1 MSMLIPCSL
10 TACLRTLVALGMIVS
25 LLSFPSATTLA
36 DGDKRMNDQ
45 RETVKERLLEVFDRC
60 KAGEHDKAA
69 AYFVYRGPDK
79 SREWKDV
86 LRASN
91 PQERK
96 AVERY
101 CERIIRYLD
110 ASTGYDF
117 GEFKV
122 ERESEGE
129 WNVWEFI
136 LKHGDRSKKV
146 YFAFLKIKGKYA
158 IGDIDLEAEN

>member
-1 MSMLIPCSL
+1 MHVLSSRSL
-10 TACLRTLVALGMIVS
+10 DAFLCTLARSLMIVS
-25 LLSFPSATTLA
+25 LLSFSSAA
-36 DGDKRMNDQ
+36 AKAVGDKPMND
-45 RETVKERLLEVFDRC
+45 RSEAVKERLLELFDLC

-79 SREWKDV
+79 QREWKDV
-86 LRASN
+86 LKAGN

-96 AVERY
+96 AVESY
-101 CERIIRYLD
+101 CERIKGYLD

-136 LKHGDRSKKV
+136 FKHGDQSKKV
-146 YFAFLKIKGKYA
+146 YFAFLKVKGKYA
-158 IGDIDLEAEN
+158 IGDID

>member
-1 MSMLIPCSL
+1 MSISTTCSL
-10 TACLRTLVALGMIVS
+10 TAYLRTLVALGMIVS
-25 LLSFPSATTLA
+25 LLSFSSDVAQA
-36 DGDKRMNDQ
+36 DYDQ
-45 RETVKERLLEVFDRC
+45 SETVKERLLEVFDLC
-60 KAGEHDKAA
+60 KAGEHGKAA

-86 LRASN
+86 LKASN

-101 CERIIRYLD
+101 CERIKGYLD
-110 ASTGYDF
+110 GSTGYDF

-136 LKHGDRSKKV
+136 LKHGDERKKV
-146 YFAFLKIKGKYA
+146 YFAFLKVKGKYA
-158 IGDIDLEAEN
+158 IGDID